1 MKEFYKISRDAMF
14 KSIFCKEENWNI
26 LERLIEEV
34 INEKVK
40 IINLS
45 VPELPKDR
53 ITMKGKTL
61 DVLVKTAKGE
71 VNIEI
76 NSETTDYLKRRNASY
91 IFKRYSNSTK
101 VSEAYQKMPNFIQIN
116 LSSKTTFDYPR
127 IATYTLYDKE
137 NKITF
142 IDNLKIYEINL
153 AKYKDFCY
161 NRGIENSIIAMID
174 MTYEELLK
182 VKGDKLMEKLKD
194 EAIELNND
202 DDFVKLM
209 SDEEEERLLK
219 NSYIQE
225 GIEQGIEKGIEQG
238 IEKGIKEGIEQQTIE
253 LTKNMLKK
261 NIDINQISE
270 ITGLSIDKITKLAKN
285 VK

>member
-45 VPELPKDR
+45 VPEQLPKDR
-53 ITMKGKTL
+53 ITVKGKIL

-76 NSETTDYLKRRNASY
+76 NSETTDYLRRRNASY

-101 VSEAYQKMPNFIQIN
+101 VSEAYQKMPDFIQIN
-116 LSSKTTFDYPR
+116 LSSKTNFDYPR

-137 NKITF
+137 NHITF
-142 IDNLKIYEINL
+142 IDNLKIY
-153 AKYKDFCY
+153 
-161 NRGIENSIIAMID
+161 
-174 MTYEELLK
+174 
-182 VKGDKLMEKLKD
+182 
-194 EAIELNND
+194 
-202 DDFVKLM
+202 
-209 SDEEEERLLK
+209 
-219 NSYIQE
+219 
-225 GIEQGIEKGIEQG
+225 
-238 IEKGIKEGIEQQTIE
+238 
-253 LTKNMLKK
+253 
-261 NIDINQISE
+261 
-270 ITGLSIDKITKLAKN
+270 
-285 VK
+285 

>member
-1 MKEFYKISRDAMF
+1 
-14 KSIFCKEENWNI
+14 
-26 LERLIEEV
+26 
-34 INEKVK
+34 
-40 IINLS
+40 
-45 VPELPKDR
+45 
-53 ITMKGKTL
+53 
-61 DVLVKTAKGE
+61 
-71 VNIEI
+71 
-76 NSETTDYLKRRNASY
+76 
-91 IFKRYSNSTK
+91 
-101 VSEAYQKMPNFIQIN
+101 MPDFIQIN

-161 NRGIENSIIAMID
+161 NKGIENSIIAMID

-225 GIEQGIEKGIEQG
+225 GFEQGIEKGIEQG
-238 IEKGIKEGIEQQTIE
+238 IEQGVKKGQVMERERLFTLISRMASNGESE
-253 LTKNMLKK
+253 LISKLSEDEEFYGKMLEKY
-261 NIDINQISE
+261 N
-270 ITGLSIDKITKLAKN
+270 L
-285 VK
+285 

>member
-26 LERLIEEV
+26 LEKLIEEV

-76 NSETTDYLKRRNASY
+76 NSETTDYLRRRNASY

-101 VSEAYQKMPNFIQIN
+101 VSEAYQKMPDFIQIN
-116 LSSKTTFDYPR
+116 LSSKINLDYPR

-142 IDNLKIYEINL
+142 INNLKIYEINL

-161 NRGIENSIIAMID
+161 NKGIENSIIAMID

-225 GIEQGIEKGIEQG
+225 GFEQGIEQ
-238 IEKGIKEGIEQQTIE
+238 GIEQQTIE
-253 LTKNMLKK
+253 LTKNMLKE
-261 NIDINQISE
+261 NIDINQISK
-270 ITGLSIDKITKLAKN
+270 ITGLSINEINNLK
-285 VK
+285 